1 MYLLK
6 TRLFL
11 RFISTNREV
20 YFLKII
26 TLAIGFAS
34 SVLIIL
40 FALNEFGFDRF
51 HSESETIFRVLQ
63 KNTDDEFSGNR
74 LANNIPEKVFSV
86 IKTNAT
92 DSSGLSRV
100 KVMDE
105 LSVRAHEKV
114 YHDQKIHAAD
124 PAITNILTFDFLDGY
139 AIDFRDNATPI
150 LLSSSS
156 AIKYFGSIHATGR
169 YLTIYAQGDTLV
181 FTVAAVFKDFPQ
193 NSHDAFHCFV
203 RYDAQ
208 VIDALGFNQTYSGV
222 YGKMTLDKRE
232 YLQRK
237 MDVLIHG
244 LNVAYRFQPITEI
257 YFGPRVIGE
266 DSKHGDRYSILIL
279 LSITTL
285 IVFLALSNFINL
297 TTLTLPQRA
306 RELAIKKLAGTSQ
319 LQLISD
325 FTKELFSIVSISLI
339 LGIVLLAVTSD
350 LIEPILGIHMASLLI
365 SGTST
370 TTIIV
375 GGMLAILVTAPLLV
389 TLKFIRATPVRLLSS
404 ESITFPR
411 LKRLIT
417 VFQLGISI
425 FLIVASMVTARQ
437 IDYSLIKEPGRN
449 HDQVVYM
456 RYPDDLTNEGLYNL
470 RSSWKKNNGNIL
482 DVMAISQLPDR
493 VTSKEIGSD
502 FFFMSVDPEFRD
514 FFDLKIT
521 KGNWFKSNDGDSI
534 VAVNETGYHAAGG
547 KINNLIGVFEDI
559 NGRFNKPE
567 KPLKVNIVPYF
578 KYNFLCVR
586 ILEVDVRRSVRF
598 LSEYFRNGT
607 NPPKVYF
614 FDNSFETWLVYQDR
628 LNSLTKFL
636 SAVSIVLSCVAIY
649 GLSVSIV
656 RDKLKPIAIH
666 KLCGADALHICRML
680 IREFTTQLLLAI
692 AIFGPLTYLV
702 LKELLRTFV
711 YATPFVWLDPFIP
724 LAYCAFIITVLC
736 GFQALTLNRGALASA
751 LKG

>member
-1 MYLLK
+1 M
-6 TRLFL
+6 
-11 RFISTNREV
+11 
-20 YFLKII
+20 
-26 TLAIGFAS
+26 
-34 SVLIIL
+34 
-40 FALNEFGFDRF
+40 NEFGFDRF
-51 HSESETIFRVLQ
+51 HRESETIFRVLQ
-63 KNTDDEFSGNR
+63 KNMDDEFSGNR
-74 LANNIPEKVFSV
+74 LSNNIPENVFSALK
-86 IKTNAT
+86 INAV
-92 DSSGLSRV
+92 DSASLSRV
-100 KVMDE
+100 KVMNE
-105 LSVRAHEKV
+105 LSVRGHEKI
-114 YHDQKIHAAD
+114 HQNQEIHAAD
-124 PAITNILTFDFLDGY
+124 PAVTNIFTFDFLDGS
-139 AIDFRDNATPI
+139 AIDFSDKATPI

-156 AIKYFGSIHATGR
+156 AIRYFGTIRATGK
-169 YLTIYAQGDTLV
+169 YLTLYAQSDTLV

-193 NSHDAFHCFV
+193 NSHDGFHCFV
-203 RYDAQ
+203 RYDAK
-208 VIDALGFNQTYSGV
+208 VISSLGFNETYSGV
-222 YGKMTLDKRE
+222 YGRMKPDKSE

-237 MDVLIHG
+237 MDVMIHG
-244 LNVAYRFQPITEI
+244 QKVAYRFQPITQI

-279 LSITTL
+279 ISITTL

-306 RELAIKKLAGTSQ
+306 RELAIKKLVGTSH
-319 LQLISD
+319 LQLIAD

-339 LGIVLLAVTSD
+339 LGIALLAATSD
-350 LIEPILGIHMASLLI
+350 LIEPILGIHIASLLI
-365 SGTST
+365 SGKS
-370 TTIIV
+370 TTIIIL
-375 GGMLAILVTAPLLV
+375 GGMLAMLVTTPLLV
-389 TLKFIRATPVRLLSS
+389 TFKFIKATPVRLLSS

-411 LKRLIT
+411 LKRFIT
-417 VFQLGISI
+417 VFQFGISI
-425 FLIVASMVTARQ
+425 FLIVASMVTTRQ

-493 VTSKEIGSD
+493 VTSKEIGSG

-514 FFDLKIT
+514 FFDLKII
-521 KGNWFKSNDGDSI
+521 KGNWFKANDGDSI
-534 VAVNETGYHAAGG
+534 VAVNETGYDAAGG
-547 KINNLIGVFEDI
+547 KINNLVGVFEDV
-559 NGRFNKPE
+559 NGRFNKPD

-586 ILEVDVRRSVRF
+586 ILEVDVRRTIRF

-607 NPPKVYF
+607 ASPQVYF
-614 FDNSFETWLVYQDR
+614 FDNSFGNWLVYQDR

-649 GLSVSIV
+649 GLSVTIV

-666 KLCGADALHICRML
+666 KLCGADALHISRML
-680 IREFTTQLLLAI
+680 IRELTTQLLLAVG
-692 AIFGPLTYLV
+692 IFGPLTYLV

-711 YATPFVWLDPFIP
+711 YATPFIWLDPFIP
-724 LAYCAFIITVLC
+724 IVYCTFIITVLC
-736 GFQALTLNRGALASA
+736 GFQALTLNRGALSLA